1 MPQMMLPIFPAGVT
15 EINERLAFKTDDG
28 VVTYF
33 TGTMPVF
40 HHAESDICSFKMIVS
55 QFYVLGMAKQSEIV
69 AAFGVNDQLI
79 KRAVK
84 VFREKGAPGFFAPR
98 NNRGPG
104 VLTESV
110 LSEAQGMLDQGMTAR
125 TVSDQLGQKIDT
137 IRKAILHG
145 RLHRPSVSSNRGNNR
160 DASSKS
166 ERSATDNDGEMG

>member
-15 EINERLAFKTDDG
+15 EINERLAFKKADG

-40 HHAESDICSFKMIVS
+40 HHAETDICSFKMIVS

-69 AAFGVNDQLI
+69 AAFGVNAQLI

-84 VFREKGAPGFFAPR
+84 AFRERGSQGFFAPKKV
-98 NNRGPG
+98 RGFG

-110 LSEAQGMLDQGMTAR
+110 LSEAQCFLDQGLSPR
-125 TVSDQLGQKIDT
+125 VVSERLGQKADT

-145 RLHRPSVSSNRGNNR
+145 RLHRVSVSSDRGNTR

-166 ERSATDNDGEMG
+166 ERSVIDSDGEMG